1 MSPANA
7 GLPFSLCYNEGIM
20 EFLKLCQK
28 YFNRYLN
35 AEDFLKNLKAL
46 DKDLNKNEKASFD
59 ALTTSVEEIIRETN
73 DDSDELIEQELKQL
87 EASIKQIDDILK
99 KSKKVPPELK
109 DELARMRKD
118 AKRPRDNFDR
128 WTRICDAIKE
138 NKLYQ
143 KRFDEM
149 TDEQLLELIAEDMR
163 APRPVP
169 IDADQFNRL
178 VEVGIKNDRREWLWR
193 LAFNYFDKGFDYNQI
208 ADYYIKCLDSYYLAE
223 LISAIGYALDIDPII
238 DQISEQISDEGFI
251 QDFIMSRPILT
262 PYVTEEH
269 FRILQDK

>member
-1 MSPANA
+1 
-7 GLPFSLCYNEGIM
+7 M

>member
-1 MSPANA
+1 
-7 GLPFSLCYNEGIM
+7 
-20 EFLKLCQK
+20 
-28 YFNRYLN
+28 
-35 AEDFLKNLKAL
+35 
-46 DKDLNKNEKASFD
+46 
-59 ALTTSVEEIIRETN
+59 
-73 DDSDELIEQELKQL
+73 
-87 EASIKQIDDILK
+87 
-99 KSKKVPPELK
+99 
-109 DELARMRKD
+109 MRKD